1 MKYILPI
8 IAIIFFSC
16 KKDPS
21 TPSGTNASGSIE
33 FKVNGGAMV
42 MDNVDLLTGQYVL
55 FYKQLQGI
63 APKTRY
69 LLNAQKGANN
79 ILGFTIVTD
88 SLQKTNY
95 HYAGALNL
103 GESFALDYNGQISGI
118 LSQGDYLDIN
128 ITDYRN
134 GRISGNFTAVFTPT
148 SIPPGVGQPGSVK
161 VTEGKINNVQVI
173 Y

>member
-42 MDNVDLLTGQYVL
+42 MDNVDLLTGQYVV

-79 ILGFTIVTD
+79 VLIFTIVTD

-95 HYAGALNL
+95 HTSGGLTLADFALN
-103 GESFALDYNGQISGI
+103 YNGQTSGI
-118 LSQGDYLDIN
+118 LSQGDYFDIN
-128 ITDYRN
+128 ITNYSN
-134 GRISGNFTAVFTPT
+134 GRISGNFTAALTQW
-148 SIPPGVGQPGSVK
+148 SIATGVGQPGSVK
-161 VTEGKINNVQVI
+161 ITSYEL
-173 Y
+173 